1 MGFGEKWVGW
11 KKWCISIVSCCFLF
25 YFLFFLLITIPCFL
39 SCNFPIP
46 ITKFKF
52 SIRAPMMQSSF
63 IAYSHNFTPEA
74 QNLSSLQDAN
84 EESKSVIKASAM
96 KGKTILI
103 HPSPI
108 C

>member
-1 MGFGEKWVGW
+1 
-11 KKWCISIVSCCFLF
+11 
-25 YFLFFLLITIPCFL
+25 
-39 SCNFPIP
+39 
-46 ITKFKF
+46 
-52 SIRAPMMQSSF
+52 MMHSSF

-84 EESKSVIKASAM
+84 EELKFVTKASAM